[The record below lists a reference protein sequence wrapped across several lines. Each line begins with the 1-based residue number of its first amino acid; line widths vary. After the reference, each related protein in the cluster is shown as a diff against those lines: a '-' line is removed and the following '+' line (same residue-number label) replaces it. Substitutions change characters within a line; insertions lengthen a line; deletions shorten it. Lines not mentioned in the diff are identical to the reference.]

1 MSGHSKWSTIKR
13 KKGKADAERGRVF
26 TKVGREI
33 ITAARDGGGDPDMNP
48 RLRSAIAAAKSV
60 NMPADNI
67 KRAIQR
73 GTGELPGAQYE
84 EVIYEAYGPN
94 GVAILIKA
102 LTDNKNRTVAEIR
115 HLLSKNNGNMG
126 EAGSVAWMFNRAGL
140 VEIDATNTSE
150 EQLIEVA
157 LEAGASD
164 VVNDNGF
171 FSVTSEPDQFED
183 VRGALEAKGIEI
195 SNAELTMLPQ
205 NTIQLDEK
213 GAEQMLKLMDALD
226 EHDDI
231 QKVWANFDIDDSVM
245 ERLGAGA

>member
-13 KKGKADAERGRVF
+13 KKGKADAARGRVF
-26 TKVGREI
+26 TKMGREI

-48 RLRSAIAAAKSV
+48 RLRTAIAAAKAV

-73 GTGELPGAQYE
+73 GTGEIPGAQYE
-84 EVIYEAYGPN
+84 EVMYEAYGPN

-126 EAGSVAWMFNRAGL
+126 EAGSVAWMFTRAGL
-140 VEIDATNTSE
+140 LEIDAGKISE

-164 VVNDNGF
+164 VVNDNGS
-171 FSVTSEPDQFED
+171 FSVTAEPEQFED
-183 VRGALEAKGIEI
+183 LRTALETKGIEI
-195 SNAELTMLPQ
+195 ANAELTMLPQ

-226 EHDDI
+226 EHDDV
-231 QKVWANFDIDDSVM
+231 QKVWANFDIDESVM
-245 ERLGAGA
+245 ERLGAEE